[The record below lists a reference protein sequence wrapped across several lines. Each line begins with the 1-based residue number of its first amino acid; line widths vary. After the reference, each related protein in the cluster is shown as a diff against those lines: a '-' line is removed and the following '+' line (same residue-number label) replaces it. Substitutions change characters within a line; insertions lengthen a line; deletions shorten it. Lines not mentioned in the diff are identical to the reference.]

1 MCCACRSLVRIR
13 KAEGGGAVTD
23 RLDELY
29 RPQIE
34 QFGITLEEAGDAL
47 TGAVSDERA
56 RTAIAWFEERSRAER
71 AAGTREQARLV
82 RAAERLVA
90 MRMDEML
97 TLDELARALLTSR
110 TRLCAVFR
118 QETGESLGAY
128 IRRSKME
135 RARQLL
141 ERGGL
146 SVSEVARGVGYP
158 RVSSFT
164 VAFERAFGMPPS
176 AIGE

>member
-1 MCCACRSLVRIR
+1 MCSATI
-13 KAEGGGAVTD
+13 
-23 RLDELY
+23 
-29 RPQIE
+29 
-34 QFGITLEEAGDAL
+34 
-47 TGAVSDERA
+47 
-56 RTAIAWFEERSRAER
+56 
-71 AAGTREQARLV
+71 RLV

-90 MRMDEML
+90 RRMDEML

>member
-56 RTAIAWFEERSRAER
+56 RACVVVYRLKGLCVVTSHRIEVRSDMAFHERSVPGLCVCTLSADSLSLCPVAQPNRAQR
-71 AAGTREQARLV
+71 MCT
-82 RAAERLVA
+82 
-90 MRMDEML
+90 MR
-97 TLDELARALLTSR
+97 SR
-110 TRLCAVFR
+110 
-118 QETGESLGAY
+118 
-128 IRRSKME
+128 
-135 RARQLL
+135 
-141 ERGGL
+141 
-146 SVSEVARGVGYP
+146 
-158 RVSSFT
+158 
-164 VAFERAFGMPPS
+164 
-176 AIGE
+176 